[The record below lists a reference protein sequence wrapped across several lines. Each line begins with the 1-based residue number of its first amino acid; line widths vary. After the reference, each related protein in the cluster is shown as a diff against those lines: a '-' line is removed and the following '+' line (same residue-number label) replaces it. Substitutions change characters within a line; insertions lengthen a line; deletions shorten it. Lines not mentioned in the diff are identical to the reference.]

1 MSGEEDAIKSKGKNW
16 IIFMLFTLFLSYM
29 YRFLITEGN
38 DHPLVDMLFKMILI
52 LSILVFFF
60 HKSEI
65 EEGKNEVMKQ
75 TSLLK
80 YFRRKA

>member
-1 MSGEEDAIKSKGKNW
+1 MSGDEDTIKAKGKNW
-16 IIFMLFTLFLSYM
+16 IVFAFFTLFLSYM

-60 HKSEI
+60 HNSEI
-65 EEGKNEVMKQ
+65 EEGKMN
-75 TSLLK
+75 
-80 YFRRKA
+80 

>member
-1 MSGEEDAIKSKGKNW
+1 MSGEEDAIKFKGKNW
-16 IIFMLFTLFLSYM
+16 IVFMLFTLFLSYM

-52 LSILVFFF
+52 LSIFVFLF
-60 HKSEI
+60 HKTEI
-65 EEGKNEVMKQ
+65 EEGKKEVLKQ

>member
-16 IIFMLFTLFLSYM
+16 IVFMLFTLFLSYM

-60 HKSEI
+60 HNSEI
-65 EEGKNEVMKQ
+65 EEGKNELMKQ